1 MACKTYQLRLN
12 IHLYGGEIMRNV
24 VRSLGVMLVAGALL
38 VPSALAQESGP
49 MAEAQIVG
57 TQGQPLGTAHFTQ
70 AGAGAVQVHVVVQGL
85 TGMEGSHGIH
95 VHMVGMCEP
104 DKQFSTAGGHFN
116 PTGAQHGLRNPQG
129 PHVGD
134 LPNIV
139 IDANGAGTLDFTSSM
154 LSLTP
159 GPNNIFDEDG
169 AAIVIHAGLDD
180 EVSDP
185 AGNSGA
191 RVACGV
197 IRLATMEGAEAGSG
211 EMGGTT
217 VGMPRTGTGE
227 AGLPWLLALLGAGVA
242 GAGAVARSRDRKRA
256 EIRVRVDRYDRR

>member
-1 MACKTYQLRLN
+1 
-12 IHLYGGEIMRNV
+12 MRNV

-49 MAEAQIVG
+49 MAEAEIMG
-57 TQGQPLGTAHFTQ
+57 TQGQPVGTAHFTQ
-70 AGAGAVQVHVVVQGL
+70 DGAGAVRVHVIVQGL
-85 TGMEGSHGIH
+85 TGMEGPHGIH
-95 VHMVGMCEP
+95 VHTVGMCEP

-134 LPNIV
+134 LPNIN
-139 IDANGAGTLDFTSSM
+139 IDASGAGMLEFTSSM

-197 IRLATMEGAEAGSG
+197 IRLATMEGPGGGS
-211 EMGGTT
+211 T
-217 VGMPRTGTGE
+217 VGMPRTGASDT
-227 AGLPWLLALLGAGVA
+227 GLPWLLALLGAGMA
-242 GAGAVARSRDRKRA
+242 GAGAVARSRGRKKA
-256 EIRVRVDRYDRR
+256 EIRVRADKDDRR

>member
-1 MACKTYQLRLN
+1 
-12 IHLYGGEIMRNV
+12 MRKV
-24 VRSLGVMLVAGALL
+24 ARALGVMLVAGVLL
-38 VPSALAQESGP
+38 VPSALAQPSGP
-49 MAEAQIVG
+49 MATAEIVG
-57 TQGQPLGTAHFTQ
+57 TQGQPVGAAHFTQ
-70 AGAGAVQVHVVVQGL
+70 DGAGAVKVHVRVQGL
-85 TGMEGSHGIH
+85 TGMEGPHGIH
-95 VHMVGMCEP
+95 IHAVGTCEP

-134 LPNIV
+134 LPNIN
-139 IDANGAGTLDFTSSM
+139 IDASGMGLLEYTSTM
-154 LSLTP
+154 MSLTP

-197 IRLATMEGAEAGSG
+197 IRLQTVEGPPAGPVENLG
-211 EMGGTT
+211 GGTAGT
-217 VGMPRTGTGE
+217 TPGMPRTGE
-227 AGLPWLLALLGAGVA
+227 ADAALPWLLALLA
-242 GAGAVARSRDRKRA
+242 GALAGLGTLARSRGRQKAALR
-256 EIRVRVDRYDRR
+256 IRMEKAGRPEVRPER